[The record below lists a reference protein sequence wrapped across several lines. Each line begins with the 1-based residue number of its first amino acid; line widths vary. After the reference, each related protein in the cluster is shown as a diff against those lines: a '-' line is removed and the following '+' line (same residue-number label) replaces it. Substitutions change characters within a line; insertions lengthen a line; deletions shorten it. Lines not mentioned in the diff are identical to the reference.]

1 MSGAAS
7 LQAVRRGVLSSS
19 GRDPGSDPLII
30 GVGLDLVE
38 LDRVARSLARW
49 GDRLVSKLMD
59 ASEAQR
65 LPPAGDAR
73 TRAVALAIAGKEA
86 ASKAIGTGWS
96 RGVFWRDV
104 VVDAGPPA
112 SVSLRRGAAAV
123 ARRLGSHGRTRTQL
137 EVRGNLVLGEV
148 RLLA

>member
-1 MSGAAS
+1 
-7 LQAVRRGVLSSS
+7 VIV
-19 GRDPGSDPLII
+19 

-49 GDRLVSKLMD
+49 GDRLVAKIMD
-59 ASEAQR
+59 EAEARR
-65 LPPAGDAR
+65 LPAAALPRA
-73 TRAVALAIAGKEA
+73 RAVALAIAGKEA

-104 VVDAGPPA
+104 VVEPGPPA
-112 SVSLRRGAAAV
+112 SVTLLRGAAAV
-123 ARRLGSHGRTRTQL
+123 ARSLGSDGATRTHL